1 MKDENI
7 LRFASLYRG
16 NGRSFGRF
24 TPNVPSSRSSA
35 TEKSQYDIKH
45 FEQHLRGEK
54 GIGIVPIMDD
64 GFCWFGAIDIDAHGD
79 AEDIDLI
86 ELEKAVRDNDFP
98 LTVCRSKSGGAHLY
112 LFGSEPI
119 RASIVRPTLAKWA
132 TILGH
137 RGVEIFPK
145 QEALPTDRDGTQQL
159 GNWLNLAWFDAE
171 NPECLRYT
179 VEGGKKIDF
188 EHFLDVAESRRIPG
202 AALLEKAESQHSEA
216 PPCIQR
222 MLADGVG
229 KGHRNEAMYNM
240 TIYLKKAFPESW
252 RDRAFDTNT
261 TMFHEPMSHAE
272 AKKVID
278 SASRRD
284 YRYKCKEEPCRS
296 LCNSSICVMRKY
308 GITPDEKGELEMG
321 KPPEF
326 GPLEK
331 YMTTPVRWCLYVDNV
346 RLNLTTQQLMDFKQI
361 REAIADNLT
370 KLVPPMK
377 NDRWQAQLFKLME
390 DALLLEAP
398 EEATQEG
405 MVRARLQQFL
415 AKADL
420 DSEGDDTTD
429 REALLHGSPVVQR
442 DSDGARVVYFRGTDF
457 LEHLKKLRIDD
468 IKGPNLWVMLKQ
480 QGLSNTKA
488 RVGKQSINVWVWPLE
503 EMAIT
508 EIPAKEIRSEF

>member
-16 NGRSFGRF
+16 NGRSFGQF
-24 TPNVPSSRSSA
+24 TPNVPSSKSSK
-35 TEKSQYDIKH
+35 TEKYQVDITHYKAH
-45 FEQHLRGEK
+45 ILGERGV
-54 GIGIVPIMDD
+54 GIVPIMDD

-79 AEDIDLI
+79 AEDIDLF

-112 LFGSEPI
+112 LYGSEPL
-119 RASIVRPTLAKWA
+119 RAHVVRSTLAKWA

-145 QEALPTDRDGTQQL
+145 QEMLPTDRDGTQQL

-171 NPECLRYT
+171 NPDCLRYT
-179 VEGGKKIDF
+179 VEGGKRIDF

-202 AALLEKAESQHSEA
+202 AFLLEKAESQHSEA

-240 TIYLKKAFPESW
+240 VVYLKKAFPETW
-252 RDRAFDTNT
+252 RDKAFDTNA
-261 TMFHEPMSHAE
+261 TMFTEPMSHSE

-296 LCNSSICVMRKY
+296 LCNSSICVMRKF

-321 KPPEF
+321 SPPEF

-331 YMTTPVRWCLYVDNV
+331 YMTTPVRWCLYVDKV
-346 RLNLTTQQLMDFKQI
+346 RLNLTTQQLMDFRQI

-390 DALLLEAP
+390 SATLLEAP

-405 MVRARLQQFL
+405 MVKARLRQYL

-420 DSEGDDTTD
+420 ESEGKDTAD
-429 REALLHGSPVVQR
+429 REALLHGSPVVQVDPNGVR
-442 DSDGARVVYFRGTDF
+442 HVYFRGNDF

-468 IKGPNLWVMLKQ
+468 IKGPNLWVMLRQ
-480 QGLSNTKA
+480 QGLGSEKM
-488 RVGKQSINVWVWPLE
+488 RIGKQSINVWSWPLDE
-503 EMAIT
+503 AGPGT
-508 EIPAKEIRSEF
+508 IPAKEIHSEF